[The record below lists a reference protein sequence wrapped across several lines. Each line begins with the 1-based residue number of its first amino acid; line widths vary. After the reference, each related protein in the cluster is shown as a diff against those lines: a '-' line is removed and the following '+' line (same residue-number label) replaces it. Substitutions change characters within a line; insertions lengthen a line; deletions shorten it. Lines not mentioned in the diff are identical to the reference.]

1 MATNKNTWG
10 GTWTEKK
17 LDAFEKYV
25 NAYLTIMN
33 KYRDKFSWKL
43 IYFDAFAGSGARE
56 NISDSK
62 TAIKPIFD
70 IQPEEISVY
79 KGAAE
84 KVLNIQQRGFDYY
97 YFIDKN
103 EESSNKLKH
112 KLQSFENT
120 KRLEFRAG
128 EDANQQIQR
137 LAEAMKKDKSL
148 TTLALLDPFG
158 MQVDWSSVE
167 LLKDTR
173 TDLWILIP
181 TGVIVNRLLDR
192 KGKLT
197 HIDKLVSFFGLSEE
211 EIRNYFYQEMKETT
225 LFGEDTIVLKCEQ
238 AIRKITELY
247 ISRLKGIFKEVTE
260 QPLELKNTRNCP
272 IFHFAFAS
280 NNVNAKKIAKQIIG
294 RN

>member
-56 NISDSK
+56 NICDNK

-70 IQPEEISVY
+70 IQSEEISVY

-84 KVLNIQQRGFDYY
+84 RVLNIQQRGFDYY
-97 YFIDKN
+97 YFIDKD
-103 EESSNKLKH
+103 EVSNNNLEQKLKLF
-112 KLQSFENT
+112 KTSKMLV
-120 KRLEFRAG
+120 FRAK
-128 EDANQQIQR
+128 EDGNEQIKQ
-137 LAEAMKKDKSL
+137 LSEALQDKSYKAL
-148 TTLALLDPFG
+148 VLLDPFG
-158 MQVDWSSVE
+158 MQVDWKSIE
-167 LLKDTR
+167 LLKNTG

-181 TGVIVNRLLDR
+181 TGVIVNRLLDK

-211 EIRNYFYQEMKETT
+211 EIRNYFYQAMKETT
-225 LFGEDTIVLKCEQ
+225 LFGEETIILKCEQ
-238 AIRKITELY
+238 AIRKIAELY
-247 ISRLKGIFKEVTE
+247 ISRLKNIFKEVTE
-260 QPLELKNTRNCP
+260 HPLELKNTRNCP